1 MIYECYDKNGKY
13 LGYTHSK
20 AEADEKLARA
30 NVEIM
35 RREGASP
42 IQVGMYIVEQKRKQ
56 EERAKRSKL
65 VAKIWIALIIFAI
78 LINIIAAA
86 SK

>member
-13 LGYTHSK
+13 LGYTHSQ
-20 AEADEKLARA
+20 AEADEKITRA